1 VIGSLADEVR
11 NRPKLPAPAIRQEI
25 RRKADVPQDRMAR
38 ELGVHRV
45 TFLRWERGDRTPRG
59 ENRAAYA
66 RLLRELDEA
75 THTAA

>member
-1 VIGSLADEVR
+1 VTQSLADEVR
-11 NRPKLPAPAIRQEI
+11 SRPKLPVPAVRQAI
-25 RRKADVPQDRMAR
+25 RRKAEVAQDRMAR

-59 ENRAAYA
+59 AQLDAYA

-75 THTAA
+75 TQSAA

>member
-1 VIGSLADEVR
+1 MGLLADEVR
-11 NRPKLPAPAIRQEI
+11 ARPKLPDPAARQEI
-25 RRKADVPQDRMAR
+25 RRRANIPQDRMAR

-59 ENRAAYA
+59 EHRSAYA

-75 THTAA
+75 TRAAA

>member
-1 VIGSLADEVR
+1 
-11 NRPKLPAPAIRQEI
+11 
-25 RRKADVPQDRMAR
+25 MAR

-59 ENRAAYA
+59 AHLDAYS

-75 THTAA
+75 TRAVA

>member
-1 VIGSLADEVR
+1 VIGSLAEEVR
-11 NRPKLPAPAIRQEI
+11 SRPKLPDPAVRQAI

-45 TFLRWERGDRTPRG
+45 TFLRWEHGDRTPRG
-59 ENRAAYA
+59 AHLEAYS

-75 THTAA
+75 TSVAA